1 MHYSMHTSV
10 IRAALRSNFRPPF
23 ACSKRCFSTTPSL
36 HAKNRIWP
44 ARVRNES
51 HLHSLI
57 LSSAS
62 TRVPLLTLWMTT
74 WSRESDEVSPILR
87 ELIEKDGIGEDKGTV
102 SFVEVETDSPD
113 LGGISGMAQRYGI
126 NHIPT
131 LLAFDRQEP
140 QIETKVSKLDH
151 LKDKEF
157 LIRWIETEAARHG
170 SGGAG
175 GRFFGLFGR

>member
-1 MHYSMHTSV
+1 MHASV
-10 IRAALRSNFRPPF
+10 IRLSLRSSVSPTSIR
-23 ACSKRCFSTTPSL
+23 STRCLSTTPSL

-51 HLHSLI
+51 DLHSLI

-74 WSRESDEVSPILR
+74 WSRESDEISPILR
-87 ELIEKDGIGEDKGTV
+87 ELIEKDGIGEDKGSV
-102 SFVEVETDSPD
+102 SFVEVEMDSPD
-113 LGGISGMAQRYGI
+113 LGGISGIAQRYGI
-126 NHIPT
+126 NQIPT

-140 QIETKVSKLDH
+140 QIETKLSKLEH

-157 LIRWIETEAARHG
+157 LTRWIETEAARHG